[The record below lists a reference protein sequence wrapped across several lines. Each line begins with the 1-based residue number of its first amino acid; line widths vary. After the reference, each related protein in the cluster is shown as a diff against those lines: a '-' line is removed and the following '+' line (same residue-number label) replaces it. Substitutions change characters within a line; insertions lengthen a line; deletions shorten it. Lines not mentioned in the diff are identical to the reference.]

1 MMALT
6 FGEWRRASSGTRA
19 DYENYLAEL
28 ARRASGQVTVTLTAA
43 EQAVLLRAA
52 DEIAADRG
60 TGTPWESVAAKI
72 RQALDDR

>member
-43 EQAVLLRAA
+43 EQEVLLRAA
-52 DEIAADRG
+52 DEVADRG
-60 TGTPWESVAAKI
+60 IGTPWESVSVKI
-72 RQALDDR
+72 RQARDGQ